1 MINMTSSPA
10 KASTVAPIVA
20 AEDSNYALQLD
31 AANIMFNAEN
41 YTIRRLP
48 ASATYKS
55 VGISTAT
62 QAHTLIDSN
71 AAFAIGNISDVVM
84 NLTTG
89 NSAMITG
96 WTGATTVS
104 ISADIFT
111 AIGQRY
117 MVYTKR
123 SYLVAYIDDINDFVL
138 ARSFNYA
145 TGAAIG
151 AVFPVQTAGV
161 NSNPVAVSDGAGNA
175 IIFYERGGTI
185 YARKVS
191 ATGAMLWAGEATIL
205 AGFTIVQA
213 LPDRAITGTGGA
225 YLLTENGA
233 GTIRILRVNGR
244 GRHYL

>member
-1 MINMTSSPA
+1 MTSSPA

-31 AANIMFNAEN
+31 AANIMFNAQN

-48 ASATYKS
+48 ASATYNS

-111 AIGQRY
+111 AVGQRY

-123 SYLVAYIDDINDFVL
+123 SYLVAYIDTNDFVL

-145 TGAAIG
+145 TGAAIS
-151 AVFPVQTAGV
+151 AVFPVETAGV
-161 NSNPVAVSDGAGNA
+161 TAIPWRYPTARGTPSSSTRGAGPS
-175 IIFYERGGTI
+175 TP
-185 YARKVS
+185 AR
-191 ATGAMLWAGEATIL
+191 
-205 AGFTIVQA
+205 
-213 LPDRAITGTGGA
+213 
-225 YLLTENGA
+225 
-233 GTIRILRVNGR
+233 
-244 GRHYL
+244 